1 VGLSIAPHS
10 CPASCSLM
18 SLHRCPVTFG
28 NPPKMHSF
36 IRIFLNCSRGNLGPI
51 YVWASSGENMKSLL
65 SACTVISLRL
75 FFLSLT
81 QPWTTCRLYI
91 VHLAELPGHTNPSL
105 HPIGA
110 AKALPA
116 NPSRAGEKTCAP
128 KAAVVLPGG
137 EACKFW
143 VKLICCL
150 QSLSARR

>member
-1 VGLSIAPHS
+1 
-10 CPASCSLM
+10 
-18 SLHRCPVTFG
+18 
-28 NPPKMHSF
+28 
-36 IRIFLNCSRGNLGPI
+36 
-51 YVWASSGENMKSLL
+51 MKSLL

-116 NPSRAGEKTCAP
+116 NPSRAGEKTCAL
-128 KAAVVLPGG
+128 KAAVVLPGC

-143 VKLICCL
+143 VKQICCL